1 MSSCAVD
8 VSKFSDTSDRWSI
21 EYMLVVD
28 LQGRAA
34 CNSLKEIAIV
44 VVHHDR
50 TPQSNVSGHSFWDL
64 GKHKCCDRFLDP
76 GISVG
81 VQGDK
86 IFVCGAKGCEREGG
100 REGES

>member
-50 TPQSNVSGHSFWDL
+50 TPQCSIAYDTGRNITKNKCSNG
-64 GKHKCCDRFLDP
+64 FLYP
-76 GISVG
+76 GIPACWESDDVEICRALI
-81 VQGDK
+81 D
-86 IFVCGAKGCEREGG
+86 ER
-100 REGES
+100 

>member
-50 TPQSNVSGHSFWDL
+50 TPQSDVSRHGFWDL
-64 GKHKCCDRFLDP
+64 GDDKCRDRFLDP
-76 GISVG
+76 GI
-81 VQGDK
+81 
-86 IFVCGAKGCEREGG
+86 AGG
-100 REGES
+100 M